1 MLSGSSQLRTTI
13 KLLHSIETKSL
24 TKSFGGVIAV
34 NNISFSVESGEIF
47 GFLGPNGAGKSTTM
61 MILTTLL
68 KPTSGQALI
77 SGFDVVTDA
86 KKVRESIGYV
96 QQETTVDEYL
106 TGRENLILQAKLNH
120 IPKHEINQRIDAVL
134 ELIELTDKQHDSVVT
149 YSGGM
154 RKRLDIA
161 GGLLH
166 RPKVLFLDEPT
177 VGLDIQTRRKIWKYL
192 KKIHDEFEMTLFLTT
207 HYMEEADQLCD
218 RVGIID
224 DGKIQVIDSPKNMK
238 NAMGNEVIS
247 IIIEDEENHDSF
259 LSKLEKI
266 EYVNKINVDG
276 SKITL
281 FASNG
286 TEVIPKI
293 FQISSEIKIKII
305 SIALTQPTLDDVFI
319 SYTGHEI
326 RDDDSKFN
334 RKREHAKMK
343 RLRA

>member
-1 MLSGSSQLRTTI
+1 MY
-13 KLLHSIETKSL
+13 SIETRSL
-24 TKSFGGVIAV
+24 SKSFGDLKAV
-34 NNISFSVESGEIF
+34 NDISFSVKDGEIF

-68 KPTSGQALI
+68 KPTSGQALV
-77 SGFDVVTDA
+77 SGFDVRENP
-86 KKVRESIGYV
+86 KEVRQRIGYV

-106 TGRENLILQAKLNH
+106 TGRENLVLQARLNH
-120 IPKHEINQRIDAVL
+120 IPKNHIDKNIDEVL
-134 ELIELTDKQHDSVVT
+134 DLIELSDKQNEPVVN

-177 VGLDIQTRRKIWKYL
+177 VGLDIQTRRKIWEYI
-192 KKIHDEFEMTLFLTT
+192 KKIHKEFDMTIFLTT

-218 RVGIID
+218 RIGIID
-224 DGKIQVIDSPKNMK
+224 EGKIQVIDSPENMK
-238 NAMGNEVIS
+238 NAMGKEVIS
-247 IIIEDEENHDSF
+247 LKIEDGVAKVHFIEE
-259 LSKLEKI
+259 LEKI
-266 EYVNKINVDG
+266 ELVNKINKDDE
-276 SKITL
+276 KIVL
-281 FASNG
+281 FASKG

-293 FQISSEIKIKII
+293 FQIASTMKIKITSI
-305 SIALTQPTLDDVFI
+305 SLTSPTLDDVFI

-326 RDDDSKFN
+326 RDEGGFN
-334 RKREHAKMK
+334 RKKEHAKMK

>member
-1 MLSGSSQLRTTI
+1 MLY
-13 KLLHSIETKSL
+13 SIETKSL
-24 TKSFGGVIAV
+24 SKSFGDLKAV
-34 NNISFSVESGEIF
+34 DNISFKVEDGEIF

-68 KPTSGQALI
+68 KPTSGQGLV
-77 SGFDVVTDA
+77 SGFDVMTHP
-86 KKVRESIGYV
+86 KQVRQSIGFV

-106 TGRENLILQAKLNH
+106 TGRENLLLQARLNH
-120 IPKHEINQRIDAVL
+120 IPKDQMENRIDEIL
-134 ELIELTDKQHDSVVT
+134 ELIELSDKQNQAVVT

-177 VGLDIQTRRKIWKYL
+177 VGLDIQTRRKIWEYI
-192 KKIHDEFEMTLFLTT
+192 KKIHKEFEMTIFLST

-218 RVGIID
+218 RIGIID
-224 DGKIQVIDSPKNMK
+224 GGKIQVIDSPQNLKS
-238 NAMGNEVIS
+238 AMGNEIIS
-247 IIIEDEENHDSF
+247 LTIENGDTEKVF
-259 LSKLEKI
+259 LLELKKI
-266 EYVNKINVDG
+266 ELINKINQDQN
-276 SKITL
+276 KITL
-281 FASNG
+281 FASKG

-293 FQISSEIKIKII
+293 FQISSDLKVKINSI
-305 SIALTQPTLDDVFI
+305 SLTQPTLDDVFI

-326 RDDDSKFN
+326 RDDDGGFN
-334 RKREHAKMK
+334 RKLEHAKMK

>member
-1 MLSGSSQLRTTI
+1 MKKAI
-13 KLLHSIETKSL
+13 KILHSIETKSL
-24 TKSFGGVIAV
+24 TKSFGSVIAV
-34 NNISFSVESGEIF
+34 NDISFSVKTGEIF

-77 SGFDVVTDA
+77 SEFDVMENA
-86 KKVRESIGYV
+86 KKVRENIGYV

-106 TGRENLILQAKLNH
+106 TGRENLLLQAKLNH
-120 IPKHEINQRIDAVL
+120 IPKNQIKQRIDEVL
-134 ELIELTDKQHDSVVT
+134 ELIELSDKQNDAVVT

-177 VGLDIQTRRKIWKYL
+177 VGLDIQTRRKIWEYI
-192 KKIHDEFEMTLFLTT
+192 KKIHKEFDMTIFLST
-207 HYMEEADQLCD
+207 HYMEEADNLCD
-218 RVGIID
+218 RIGIID
-224 DGKIQVIDSPKNMK
+224 GGKIQVIDSPENLK

-247 IIIEDEENHDSF
+247 IIMDDSDNRDSF
-259 LSKLEKI
+259 LSKLEEI
-266 EYVNKINVDG
+266 ESVNNINQDG
-276 SKITL
+276 TKLTL
-281 FASNG
+281 FVSNG
-286 TEVIPKI
+286 TKVIPTI
-293 FQISSEIKIKII
+293 FQISSELEIKITTI
-305 SIALTQPTLDDVFI
+305 SLTRPTLDDVFL

-334 RKREHAKMK
+334 RRREHARMK
-343 RLRA
+343 RISS

>member
-1 MLSGSSQLRTTI
+1 MLY
-13 KLLHSIETKSL
+13 SIETKSL
-24 TKSFGGVIAV
+24 SKSFGDVKAV
-34 NNISFSVESGEIF
+34 DDISFYVENGEIF

-68 KPTSGQALI
+68 KPTSGQALV
-77 SGFDVVTDA
+77 SGFDVRSNP
-86 KKVRESIGYV
+86 KQVREKIGYV

-106 TGRENLILQAKLNH
+106 TGRENLLLQARLNH
-120 IPKHEINQRIDAVL
+120 IPKNEIDSRIDEVL
-134 ELIELTDKQHDSVVT
+134 DLIELSDKQNEPVVT

-177 VGLDIQTRRKIWKYL
+177 VGLDIQTRRKIWEYI
-192 KKIHDEFEMTLFLTT
+192 KKIHEEFEMTIFLTT

-218 RVGIID
+218 RIGIID
-224 DGKIQVIDSPKNMK
+224 GGKIQVIDSPQNMK
-238 NAMGNEVIS
+238 SAMGNEVIS
-247 IIIEDEENHDSF
+247 LSIENTESEKLF
-259 LSKLEKI
+259 LSELEKI
-266 EYVNKINVDG
+266 ELINKINQDQN
-276 SKITL
+276 KITL
-281 FASNG
+281 FASKG

-293 FQISSEIKIKII
+293 FQISADLKIKII
-305 SIALTQPTLDDVFI
+305 SISLTQPTLDDVFI

-326 RDDDSKFN
+326 REEEGGFN
-334 RKREHAKMK
+334 RRREHAKMK

>member
-1 MLSGSSQLRTTI
+1 LKVPI
-13 KLLHSIETKSL
+13 KVLHSIETKSL
-24 TKSFGGVIAV
+24 SKFFGDLKAV
-34 NNISFSVESGEIF
+34 DDISFNVEKGEIF

-68 KPTSGQALI
+68 KPTSGHALV
-77 SGFDVVTDA
+77 SGFDVKTNP
-86 KKVRESIGYV
+86 KEVRENIGYV
-96 QQETTVDEYL
+96 QQESTVDEYL
-106 TGRENLILQAKLNH
+106 SGRENLLLQARLNH
-120 IPKHEINQRIDAVL
+120 IPKDLINQRIDEVL
-134 ELIELTDKQHDSVVT
+134 ELIELADKQDNAVVT

-177 VGLDIQTRRKIWKYL
+177 VGLDIQTRRKIWQYI
-192 KKIHDEFEMTLFLTT
+192 KKIHDEFEMTIFLST

-218 RVGIID
+218 RIGIID
-224 DGKIQVIDSPKNMK
+224 GGKIQVIDTPQNMK
-238 NAMGNEVIS
+238 SAMGNEVIS
-247 IIIEDEENHDSF
+247 LTIDGDEETNF
-259 LSKLEKI
+259 LSKLRTI
-266 EYVNKINVDG
+266 ELIKKINEDQN
-276 SKITL
+276 KITL
-281 FASNG
+281 FASKG

-293 FQISSEIKIKII
+293 FQIASDLKIKINSI
-305 SIALTQPTLDDVFI
+305 SLTQPTLDDVFI

-326 RDDDSKFN
+326 RADEGGFN

>member
-1 MLSGSSQLRTTI
+1 MLYSV
-13 KLLHSIETKSL
+13 ETRSL
-24 TKSFGGVIAV
+24 SKSFGAVTAV
-34 NNISFSVESGEIF
+34 NDISFAVESGEIF
-47 GFLGPNGAGKSTTM
+47 GFLGPNGAGKSTTI

-68 KPTSGQALI
+68 KPTSGQALVF
-77 SGFDVVTDA
+77 GFDVMTQP
-86 KKVRESIGYV
+86 KQVRQSIGYV
-96 QQETTVDEYL
+96 QQESTVDEYL
-106 TGRENLILQAKLNH
+106 TGKENLLLQARLNH
-120 IPKHEINQRIDAVL
+120 IPKDQIDKRIDEVL
-134 ELIELTDKQHDSVVT
+134 ELIELSDKQNDPVVT

-177 VGLDIQTRRKIWKYL
+177 VGLDIQTRRKIWEYI
-192 KKIHDEFEMTLFLTT
+192 KKIHKEFEMTIFLTT

-218 RVGIID
+218 RIGIID
-224 DGKIQVIDSPKNMK
+224 RGKIQVIDSPENMK

-247 IIIEDEENHDSF
+247 LTFENGNSADF
-259 LSKLEKI
+259 LSQLRQIDLIK
-266 EYVNKINVDG
+266 KINEDNN
-276 SKITL
+276 KLTI
-281 FASNG
+281 FASKG

-293 FQISSEIKIKII
+293 FQISSELQIKII
-305 SIALTQPTLDDVFI
+305 SISLTQPTLDDVFI

-326 RDDDSKFN
+326 RDDDTGFN

>member
-1 MLSGSSQLRTTI
+1 LKNAI
-13 KLLHSIETKSL
+13 KALYSIETKSL
-24 TKSFGGVIAV
+24 TKSFGDVTAV
-34 NNISFSVESGEIF
+34 NDISLSVKDGEIF
-47 GFLGPNGAGKSTTM
+47 GFLGPNGAGKSTTI

-77 SGFDVVTDA
+77 SGFDVMTNA
-86 KKVRESIGYV
+86 KQVRQNIGYV
-96 QQETTVDEYL
+96 QQETTVDDYL
-106 TGRENLILQAKLNH
+106 TGRENLLLQAKLNH
-120 IPKHEINQRIDAVL
+120 IPKDKIDKRIDEVL
-134 ELIELTDKQHDSVVT
+134 ELIELSDKQDKSVGT

-177 VGLDIQTRRKIWKYL
+177 VGLDIQTRRKIWKYI
-192 KKIHDEFEMTLFLTT
+192 KKIHDEFDMTIFLTT

-218 RVGIID
+218 RIGIID
-224 DGKIQVIDSPKNMK
+224 GGKIQVIDSPKNMK
-238 NAMGNEVIS
+238 KAMGNEVIS
-247 IIIEDEENHDSF
+247 IILEEAENRDSF
-259 LSKLEKI
+259 LSELKKI
-266 EYVNKINVDG
+266 EFVNKINEDG
-276 SKITL
+276 SKLTL

-293 FQISSEIKIKII
+293 FQISSELKIKITSI
-305 SIALTQPTLDDVFI
+305 SLTQPTLDDVFI

-326 RDDDSKFN
+326 RDDDSGFN
-334 RKREHAKMK
+334 QRREHAKMK

>member
-1 MLSGSSQLRTTI
+1 MLN
-13 KLLHSIETKSL
+13 SIETKSL
-24 TKSFGGVIAV
+24 SKSFGDLKAV
-34 NNISFSVESGEIF
+34 DDISFNVENGEIF

-68 KPTSGQALI
+68 KPTSGQALV
-77 SGFDVVTDA
+77 SGFDVKTNP
-86 KKVRESIGYV
+86 KQVRQKIGYV
-96 QQETTVDEYL
+96 QQESTVDEYL
-106 TGRENLILQAKLNH
+106 TGRENLLLQARLNH
-120 IPKHEINQRIDAVL
+120 IPKDLIKERIDEVL
-134 ELIELTDKQHDSVVT
+134 DLIELSDKQNNAVVT

-177 VGLDIQTRRKIWKYL
+177 VGLDIQTRRKIWEYI
-192 KKIHDEFEMTLFLTT
+192 KKIHEEFEMTIFLST

-218 RVGIID
+218 RIGIID
-224 DGKIQVIDSPKNMK
+224 GGKIQVIDTPQNMK
-238 NAMGNEVIS
+238 SAMGNEVIS
-247 IIIEDEENHDSF
+247 LTIEKNESENDF
-259 LSKLEKI
+259 LSELKKI
-266 EYVNKINVDG
+266 ELIKKINEDQN
-276 SKITL
+276 KITL
-281 FASNG
+281 FASKG

-293 FQISSEIKIKII
+293 FQISSDLKIKINSI
-305 SIALTQPTLDDVFI
+305 SLTQPTLDDVFI

-326 RDDDSKFN
+326 RSDEGGFN

>member
-1 MLSGSSQLRTTI
+1 MRSNMLY
-13 KLLHSIETKSL
+13 SIETKSL
-24 TKSFGGVIAV
+24 TKSFGDVTAV
-34 NNISFSVESGEIF
+34 NNISLSVKNGEIF
-47 GFLGPNGAGKSTTM
+47 GFLGPNGAGKSTTI

-77 SGFDVVTDA
+77 SGFDVMTNA
-86 KKVRESIGYV
+86 KQVRQNIGYV
-96 QQETTVDEYL
+96 QQETTVDDYL
-106 TGRENLILQAKLNH
+106 TGRENLLLQAKLNH
-120 IPKHEINQRIDAVL
+120 IPKDKIDKRIDEILA
-134 ELIELTDKQHDSVVT
+134 LIELTDKQDKTVGT

-177 VGLDIQTRRKIWKYL
+177 VGLDIQTRRKIWKYI
-192 KKIHDEFEMTLFLTT
+192 KKIHDEFDMTIFLTT

-218 RVGIID
+218 RIGIID
-224 DGKIQVIDSPKNMK
+224 GGKIQVIDSPKNMK
-238 NAMGNEVIS
+238 KAMGNEVIS
-247 IIIEDEENHDSF
+247 IILEEEKNRDSF
-259 LSKLEKI
+259 LSELKKI
-266 EYVNKINVDG
+266 EFVNKINEDG
-276 SKITL
+276 SKLTL

-293 FQISSEIKIKII
+293 FQISSKLNIKII
-305 SIALTQPTLDDVFI
+305 SISLTQPTLDDVFI

-326 RDDDSKFN
+326 RDDDSGFN
-334 RKREHAKMK
+334 QRREHAKMK

>member
-1 MLSGSSQLRTTI
+1 MTTAI
-13 KLLHSIETKSL
+13 NVLYSIETKSL
-24 TKSFGGVIAV
+24 TKSFGDVIAV
-34 NNISFSVESGEIF
+34 NDVSFSVKTGEIF

-77 SGFDVVTDA
+77 SGFDVSENP

-96 QQETTVDEYL
+96 QQESTVDEYL
-106 TGRENLILQAKLNH
+106 TGRENLLLQAKLNH
-120 IPKHEINQRIDAVL
+120 IPKNEISKRIDDVL
-134 ELIELTDKQHDSVVT
+134 ELIELVDKQDQAVVA

-177 VGLDIQTRRKIWKYL
+177 VGLDIQTRRKIWGYVE
-192 KKIHDEFEMTLFLTT
+192 KIHTEFDMTVFVST

-224 DGKIQVIDSPKNMK
+224 GGKIQVIDSPENMK

-247 IIIEDEENHDSF
+247 VVTDDDEGDSYF
-259 LSKLEKI
+259 VSEIKKTELVK
-266 EYVNKINVDG
+266 KINEDG
-276 SKITL
+276 SKLTL

-286 TEVIPKI
+286 TEVIPQI
-293 FQISSEIKIKII
+293 FQISSTLGIKIKSI
-305 SIALTQPTLDDVFI
+305 SLTQPTLDDVFI

-326 RDDDSKFN
+326 KNDDSGFN

>member
-1 MLSGSSQLRTTI
+1 MY
-13 KLLHSIETKSL
+13 SIETKSL
-24 TKSFGGVIAV
+24 IKSFGDVIAV
-34 NNISFSVESGEIF
+34 NDISFSVKSGEIF

-68 KPTSGQALI
+68 KPTSGKALI
-77 SGFDVVTDA
+77 SGFDVTA
-86 KKVRESIGYV
+86 NPKKVRENIGYV

-106 TGRENLILQAKLNH
+106 TGRENLLLQAKLNH
-120 IPKHEINQRIDAVL
+120 IPSNEINSRINDVL
-134 ELIELTDKQHDSVVT
+134 DLIELSDKQDEPVVT

-177 VGLDIQTRRKIWKYL
+177 VGLDIQTRRKIWTYI
-192 KKIHDEFEMTLFLTT
+192 KKIHKEFEMTIFLTT

-218 RVGIID
+218 RIGIID
-224 DGKIQVIDSPKNMK
+224 SGKIQVIDSPENMK
-238 NAMGNEVIS
+238 KAMGNEVIS
-247 IIIEDEENHDSF
+247 ILVEDIDASDSF
-259 LSKLEKI
+259 LSKLKEL
-266 EYVNKINVDG
+266 EYVENLKKDNL
-276 SKITL
+276 KITL

-286 TEVIPKI
+286 TKVIPRI
-293 FQISSEIKIKII
+293 FELSSELKIKINSI
-305 SIALTQPTLDDVFI
+305 SLTQPTLDDVFI

-326 RDDDSKFN
+326 RDENGGYN

-343 RLRA
+343 RLRV

>member
-1 MLSGSSQLRTTI
+1 LY
-13 KLLHSIETKSL
+13 SIETKSL
-24 TKSFGGVIAV
+24 TKSFGDVIAV
-34 NNISFSVESGEIF
+34 NDISFSVKTGEIF

-77 SGFDVVTDA
+77 SKFDVMRDA
-86 KKVRESIGYV
+86 KKVRENIGYV

-106 TGRENLILQAKLNH
+106 TGRENLLLQAKLNH
-120 IPKHEINQRIDAVL
+120 IPKNQINQRIDDVL
-134 ELIELTDKQHDSVVT
+134 ELIELTDKQNDSVVT

-177 VGLDIQTRRKIWKYL
+177 VGLDIQTRRKIWEYI
-192 KKIHDEFEMTLFLTT
+192 KKIHTEFDMTIFVST
-207 HYMEEADQLCD
+207 HYMEEADKLCD

-224 DGKIQVIDSPKNMK
+224 GGKIQVIDSPENLK

-247 IIIEDEENHDSF
+247 IILEYDSISDSF
-259 LSKLEKI
+259 LSPLKEIEFVKNITEDGTKL
-266 EYVNKINVDG
+266 
-276 SKITL
+276 TL
-281 FASNG
+281 FVSNG
-286 TEVIPKI
+286 TEVIPKV
-293 FQISSEIKIKII
+293 FQIASELKIKII
-305 SIALTQPTLDDVFI
+305 TISLTRPTLDDVFI

-326 RDDDSKFN
+326 RDDDSKFD
-334 RKREHAKMK
+334 RRREHSKMK
-343 RLRA
+343 RLRT

>member
-1 MLSGSSQLRTTI
+1 
-13 KLLHSIETKSL
+13 
-24 TKSFGGVIAV
+24 
-34 NNISFSVESGEIF
+34 
-47 GFLGPNGAGKSTTM
+47 M

-77 SGFDVVTDA
+77 SGYNVMTEP
-86 KKVRESIGYV
+86 KKVRENIGYV

-106 TGRENLILQAKLNH
+106 TGRENLLLQAKLNH
-120 IPKHEINQRIDAVL
+120 IPKHEIDSRIDEVL
-134 ELIELTDKQHDSVVT
+134 DLIELSDKQNESVVT

-177 VGLDIQTRRKIWKYL
+177 VGLDIQTRRKIWEYI
-192 KKIHDEFEMTLFLTT
+192 KKIHEEFEMTIFLST

-218 RVGIID
+218 RIGIID
-224 DGKIQVIDSPKNMK
+224 GGKIQVIDSPENMK

-247 IIIEDEENHDSF
+247 IVIKENETRDSF
-259 LSKLEKI
+259 LSELQKI
-266 EYVNKINVDG
+266 ESVNKITEDG
-276 SKITL
+276 SKLTL
-281 FASNG
+281 FVSNG
-286 TEVIPKI
+286 TEVIPKV
-293 FQISSEIKIKII
+293 FSISSDIGIKITSI
-305 SIALTQPTLDDVFI
+305 SLTQPTLDDVFI

-326 RDDDSKFN
+326 RDDDGTFN

>member
-1 MLSGSSQLRTTI
+1 MY
-13 KLLHSIETKSL
+13 SIETKSL
-24 TKSFGGVIAV
+24 TKSFGDVIAV
-34 NNISFSVESGEIF
+34 NDISFTVENGEIF

-77 SGFDVVTDA
+77 SGYNVMTDP
-86 KKVRESIGYV
+86 KKVRENIGYV

-106 TGRENLILQAKLNH
+106 TGRENLLLQAKLNH
-120 IPKHEINQRIDAVL
+120 IPKNEIDSRIDEVL
-134 ELIELTDKQHDSVVT
+134 DLIELSDKQNESVVT

-177 VGLDIQTRRKIWKYL
+177 VGLDIQTRRKIWEYI
-192 KKIHDEFEMTLFLTT
+192 KKIHDEFEMTIFLST

-218 RVGIID
+218 RIGIID
-224 DGKIQVIDSPKNMK
+224 GGKIQVIDSPKNMK

-247 IIIEDEENHDSF
+247 VVIEENPSRDSF
-259 LSKLEKI
+259 LSELQKI
-266 EYVNKINVDG
+266 ESVNKINEDG
-276 SKITL
+276 SKLTL
-281 FASNG
+281 FVSNG
-286 TEVIPKI
+286 TEVIPKV
-293 FQISSEIKIKII
+293 FQISSNIGIKITSI
-305 SIALTQPTLDDVFI
+305 SLTQPTLDDVFI

-326 RDDDSKFN
+326 RDDDGTFN

>member
-1 MLSGSSQLRTTI
+1 MYSV
-13 KLLHSIETKSL
+13 ETKSL
-24 TKSFGGVIAV
+24 SKSFGDLKAV
-34 NNISFSVESGEIF
+34 DDISFSVKEGEIF

-68 KPTSGQALI
+68 KPTSGQALV
-77 SGFDVVTDA
+77 SGYDVRSNP
-86 KKVRESIGYV
+86 KEVRQSIGYV

-106 TGRENLILQAKLNH
+106 TGRENLLLQARLNH
-120 IPKHEINQRIDAVL
+120 IPKNQINKNIDEVL
-134 ELIELTDKQHDSVVT
+134 DLIELSDKQNEPVVT

-177 VGLDIQTRRKIWKYL
+177 VGLDIQTRRKIWEYI
-192 KKIHDEFEMTLFLTT
+192 KKIHEEFDMTIFLTT

-218 RVGIID
+218 RIGIID
-224 DGKIQVIDSPKNMK
+224 GGKIQVIDSPQNMK
-238 NAMGNEVIS
+238 NAMGKEVIS
-247 IIIEDEENHDSF
+247 LVIDESGSKSNF
-259 LSKLEKI
+259 LAELEKI
-266 EYVNKINVDG
+266 DLINKINHDNE
-276 SKITL
+276 KITL
-281 FASNG
+281 FASKG

-293 FQISSEIKIKII
+293 FQISSEMKVKINKI
-305 SIALTQPTLDDVFI
+305 SLTSPTLDDVFI

-326 RDDDSKFN
+326 REEEGGFN
-334 RKREHAKMK
+334 RRKEHAKMK

>member
-1 MLSGSSQLRTTI
+1 MY
-13 KLLHSIETKSL
+13 SIETRSL
-24 TKSFGGVIAV
+24 TKSFGDVAAV
-34 NNISFSVESGEIF
+34 NDISFSVQKGEIF

-77 SGFDVVTDA
+77 SGFDVTA
-86 KKVRESIGYV
+86 NPKQVRENIGYV
-96 QQETTVDEYL
+96 QQESTVDEYL
-106 TGRENLILQAKLNH
+106 TGRENLLLQAKLNH
-120 IPKHEINQRIDAVL
+120 IPKGQIDKRIDDIL
-134 ELIELTDKQHDSVVT
+134 KLIELVDKQDQAVVT

-177 VGLDIQTRRKIWKYL
+177 VGLDIQTRRKIWEYI
-192 KKIHDEFEMTLFLTT
+192 KKIHTEFDMTIFVST

-224 DGKIQVIDSPKNMK
+224 GGKIQIIDSPENMK

-247 IIIEDEENHDSF
+247 IVIDKGENYDSF
-259 LSKLEKI
+259 VSEIQKI
-266 EYVNKINVDG
+266 EFVKTINEDG
-276 SKITL
+276 SKLVL

-293 FQISSEIKIKII
+293 FQISSTLGIKIKSI
-305 SIALTQPTLDDVFI
+305 SLTQPTLDDVFI

-326 RDDDSKFN
+326 RDDDSGFN
-334 RKREHAKMK
+334 RKREHAKIK

>member
-1 MLSGSSQLRTTI
+1 LKNAI
-13 KLLHSIETKSL
+13 KALNSIETKSL
-24 TKSFGGVIAV
+24 TKSFGDVIAV
-34 NNISFSVESGEIF
+34 NDISFSVKKGEIF
-47 GFLGPNGAGKSTTM
+47 GFLGPNGAGKSTTI

-68 KPTSGQALI
+68 KTTSGQALI
-77 SGFDVVTDA
+77 SGFDVM
-86 KKVRESIGYV
+86 KNPKQVRENIGYV
-96 QQETTVDEYL
+96 QQEITVDEYL
-106 TGRENLILQAKLNH
+106 TGRENLLLQAKLNH
-120 IPKHEINQRIDAVL
+120 IPKNEIEKRIDEVL
-134 ELIELTDKQHDSVVT
+134 DLIELSDKQNKSVGT

-192 KKIHDEFEMTLFLTT
+192 KKIHDEYDMTIFLTT

-218 RVGIID
+218 RIGIID
-224 DGKIQVIDSPKNMK
+224 GGKIQVIDSPKNLK
-238 NAMGNEVIS
+238 KAMGNEVIS
-247 IIIEDEENHDSF
+247 IILEEEENHDHF
-259 LSKLEKI
+259 LSELKKI
-266 EYVNKINVDG
+266 EFVNKINEDG
-276 SKITL
+276 SKLTL

-293 FQISSEIKIKII
+293 FQISSELKIKITSI
-305 SIALTQPTLDDVFI
+305 SLTEPTLDDVFI

-326 RDDDSKFN
+326 KDDDSGFN
-334 RKREHAKMK
+334 KRREHAKMK

>member
-1 MLSGSSQLRTTI
+1 MKVPI
-13 KLLHSIETKSL
+13 KVLYSIETKSL
-24 TKSFGGVIAV
+24 SKFFGDLKAV
-34 NNISFSVESGEIF
+34 DDISFNVEKGEIF

-68 KPTSGQALI
+68 KPTSGHALV
-77 SGFDVVTDA
+77 SGFDVKTNP
-86 KKVRESIGYV
+86 KEVRENIGYV
-96 QQETTVDEYL
+96 QQESTVDEYL
-106 TGRENLILQAKLNH
+106 SGRENLLLQARLNH
-120 IPKHEINQRIDAVL
+120 IPKDLINQRIDEVL
-134 ELIELTDKQHDSVVT
+134 ELIELADKQDNAVVT

-177 VGLDIQTRRKIWKYL
+177 VGLDIQTRRKIWQYI
-192 KKIHDEFEMTLFLTT
+192 KKIHDEFEMTIFLST

-218 RVGIID
+218 RIGIID
-224 DGKIQVIDSPKNMK
+224 GGKIQVIDTPQNMK
-238 NAMGNEVIS
+238 SAMGNEVIS
-247 IIIEDEENHDSF
+247 LTIDGDEETNF
-259 LSKLEKI
+259 LSKLRTI
-266 EYVNKINVDG
+266 ELIKKINEDQN
-276 SKITL
+276 KITL
-281 FASNG
+281 FASKG

-293 FQISSEIKIKII
+293 FQIASDLKIKINSI
-305 SIALTQPTLDDVFI
+305 SLTQPTLDDVFI

-326 RDDDSKFN
+326 RADEGGFN